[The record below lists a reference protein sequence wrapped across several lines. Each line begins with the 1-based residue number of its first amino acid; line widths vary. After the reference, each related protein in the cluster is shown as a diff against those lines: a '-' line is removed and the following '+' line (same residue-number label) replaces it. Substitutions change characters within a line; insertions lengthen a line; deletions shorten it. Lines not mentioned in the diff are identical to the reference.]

1 MIIPSEEDYPEG
13 KKGDLAV
20 CYMLPL
26 ETSWSFE
33 PVSNRKEADE
43 LFDITRNRT
52 DVLTVPTRGRA
63 SAVVWIAECQ
73 GGWEWIR
80 LKETEG
86 AAQYLREVF
95 GI

>member
-1 MIIPSEEDYPEG
+1 MIIPVDEDYPEG

-20 CYMLPL
+20 CCILAL

-43 LFDITRNRT
+43 LFDISRNRT
-52 DVLTVPTRGRA
+52 DVLTVPINGRA

-73 GGWEWIR
+73 GAWEWIR
-80 LKETEG
+80 PKETEG
-86 AAQYLREVF
+86 AAQYLREAY